1 MTALRRLPDDFV
13 QELLEQLEEKGKAY
27 ARKKA
32 ERTGLEEERKIT
44 KNELMN
50 VAEAEDVRTITKQ
63 ERFAYSHPTYRRIVD
78 RLIKAVE
85 EEALAEYALKLIEM
99 QFEAWRTINANERA
113 ASR

>member
-1 MTALRRLPDDFV
+1 MSLSRLPDEFV
-13 QELLEQLEEKGKAY
+13 QSLLDNLDTKGKVY
-27 ARKKA
+27 ARRKA

-63 ERFAYSHPTYRRIVD
+63 ERFAYSHPTYRAIVT

-85 EEALAEYALKLIEM
+85 EEALAEYELKLIDM